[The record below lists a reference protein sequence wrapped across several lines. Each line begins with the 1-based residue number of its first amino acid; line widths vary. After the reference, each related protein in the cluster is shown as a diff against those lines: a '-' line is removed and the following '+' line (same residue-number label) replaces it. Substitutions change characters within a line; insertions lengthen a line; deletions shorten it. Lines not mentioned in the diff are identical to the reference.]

1 MVKIAEPDVAQT
13 IPIQVFGPKP
23 MIMQN
28 INFDAKID
36 PTAVA
41 VQQQQ
46 PFLYKYVR
54 ALESFAPPAHSLLAW
69 FDKSCVFPPLPR
81 PLFLL
86 SQWYIIVPMMV
97 YLLIG
102 SLIDPVA
109 LKKGPK

>member
-54 ALESFAPPAHSLLAW
+54 ALESFAPPAHSLSAW
-69 FDKSCVFPPLPR
+69 IDKSCVSPPSVPYFSFGSGTSSFP
-81 PLFLL
+81 
-86 SQWYIIVPMMV
+86 
-97 YLLIG
+97 
-102 SLIDPVA
+102 
-109 LKKGPK
+109 